1 MRPATTRLS
10 LSLLAA
16 LALAHSGVSGGPR
29 TAPATTTAQPAAVAL
44 VDSDVLG
51 AGRWW
56 ARAICIGCIGAAFA
70 SGGASIVGLAV
81 LVAANP
87 GITGFC
93 IGACLT

>member
-1 MRPATTRLS
+1 MRPAITRLS
-10 LSLLAA
+10 LALLAA

-29 TAPATTTAQPAAVAL
+29 IAPTTAQPAAVVL

-51 AGRWW
+51 TGRWW